1 MQGHG
6 SGRRRAAFRFR
17 AAGFVLLAAH
27 LAYVCWL
34 TLRPLSAPW
43 VTAVTLE
50 PLATIRAD
58 LALGPWEATRSIG
71 GGLLLL
77 SPLGVL
83 LPLAGGRVT
92 VYPLASFVRTV
103 FTGAMVSLTMA
114 LVHSE
119 LTGQIMNVDTVLLN
133 TAGVALAH
141 LAVVPAARSWLRRRT
156 DRRQAATLS
165 RDGGDEGREEERTGG
180 GAQAVARSVHSVGVA
195 R

>member
-77 SPLGVL
+77 APLGVL

-114 LVHSE
+114 LVRSE

-141 LAVVPAARSWLRRRT
+141 LAVVPAARSWLRRRA
-156 DRRQAATLS
+156 DRRRAAALS
-165 RDGGDEGREEERTGG
+165 RDGGDEGREGERTGG
-180 GAQAVARSVHSVGVA
+180 GAQAMARSVHSVGVA